1 MKTEIFRNYPIPDK
15 VALVER
21 LLDRGLLP
29 GRREA
34 QGRAL
39 APADQAGRCC
49 PQGCRVPE
57 LPPSLRKN
65 LRG

>member
-1 MKTEIFRNYPIPDK
+1 MEIFRNYPIPDK

-29 GRREA
+29 RRKDEAGRDIAA
-34 QGRAL
+34 Q
-39 APADQAGRCC
+39 DQAGRCC

-65 LRG
+65 RRS